1 MHASFSISPVAHVL
15 NVSGLDQRYAG
26 LVAQFLASNVE
37 ETDMSWGDA
46 IEMALDAGQDI
57 DFDETP
63 LGRFLAQPVAGVSG
77 FTWGQAID
85 ESLSAGTV
93 VDFGELPVARTLRT
107 ARKSVRGSRSTAE
120 VTVYHGAKPV
130 VMDVD
135 PELALALEL
144 RRERLHFG
152 GRRTH

>member
-1 MHASFSISPVAHVL
+1 MNARISNSSVAHVL
-15 NVSGLDQRYAG
+15 NVTGLDPRFAG

-37 ETDMSWGDA
+37 DTDMAWSDA
-46 IEMALDAGQDI
+46 IDMALDAGQDI

-63 LGRFLAQPVAGVSG
+63 LGIFLSQPVPGVEG

-93 VDFGELPVARTLRT
+93 VDLGELPVALTLRS
-107 ARKSVRGSRSTAE
+107 ARMGVRGSRSTT
-120 VTVYHGAKPV
+120 TVYHSPKPL
-130 VMDVD
+130 VMEVD

-152 GRRTH
+152 ARGRTH